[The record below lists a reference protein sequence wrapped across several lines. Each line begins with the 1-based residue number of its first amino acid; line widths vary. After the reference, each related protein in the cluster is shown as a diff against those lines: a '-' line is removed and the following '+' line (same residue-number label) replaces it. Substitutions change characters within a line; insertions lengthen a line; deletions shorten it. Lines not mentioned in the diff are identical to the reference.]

1 MYIRRK
7 IFSLHVNSKIEEQKE
22 FTRADYEGLDSTSS
36 AKLKSERS
44 KISRKLLRD
53 KKSIKRSYRASTGTD
68 GVMKEQYDSHR
79 RAQIDQSIENAN
91 RNARQIKESIIG
103 NKKRSLM
110 PVRTKKPVLSKG
122 KLGKMALG
130 TATGLALGTVAY
142 QHYKNKKD

>member
-53 KKSIKRSYRASTGTD
+53 KKSIKRSYRSSTGTD
-68 GVMKEQYDSHR
+68 GVMKEQYDSPQEPVWIQV
-79 RAQIDQSIENAN
+79 ATGILGWLNAGIPSPPTY
-91 RNARQIKESIIG
+91 AASFVG
-103 NKKRSLM
+103 
-110 PVRTKKPVLSKG
+110 T
-122 KLGKMALG
+122 G
-130 TATGLALGTVAY
+130 TATVIKITVS
-142 QHYKNKKD
+142 